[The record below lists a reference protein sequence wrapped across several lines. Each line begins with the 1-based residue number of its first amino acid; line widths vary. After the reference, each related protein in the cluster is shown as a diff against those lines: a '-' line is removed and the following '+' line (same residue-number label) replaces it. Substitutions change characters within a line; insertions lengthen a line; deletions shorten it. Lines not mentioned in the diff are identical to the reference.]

1 MISRARVLRHPA
13 SLRIV
18 QIALWT
24 AVAATVTGCA
34 PQTTQQAPP
43 VATAPALQI
52 KAAAAPTAGATGTP
66 AVLDPNLDQ
75 GNRPAPHLIAYLF
88 AGKKTTY
95 RELSPRLSFGKITE
109 LYLAFAD
116 PPKCAGVCT
125 AGSDMNFSIEGE
137 TDADIDQIV
146 GAAHAAGVKVLASI
160 GGGGGDQRIIQFYN
174 AGLSAPLAVSLDA
187 FVTQHHLDGVD
198 LDIEDPSNMGQPFL
212 AFTSALTSTFH
223 PKGKLVTAAVAKY
236 LQASMP
242 NDALRQFD
250 LLNIMCYSS
259 YSAAV
264 KELHFYADDEKISPA
279 KLVLGVPFFGSND
292 DDSHEESYQAI
303 LAAYPNAWK
312 VDLAGGGDLD
322 DGQAFHYVGETTM
335 AAETQLARKYGG
347 VMFWEW
353 MGDAAEPHSLLRVI
367 ENNF

>member
-1 MISRARVLRHPA
+1 L
-13 SLRIV
+13 
-18 QIALWT
+18 
-24 AVAATVTGCA
+24 
-34 PQTTQQAPP
+34 QT
-43 VATAPALQI
+43 
-52 KAAAAPTAGATGTP
+52 KAAAAPGPQAGSVPVALGP
-66 AVLDPNLDQ
+66 ALDQ
-75 GNRPAPHLIAYLF
+75 VNRPAPHLIAYLF

-95 RELSPRLSFGKITE
+95 TELSPHVSFGRITE

-116 PPKCAGVCT
+116 PPKCTGVCS
-125 AGSDMNFSIEGE
+125 ADSDMHFSIDGE
-137 TDADIDQIV
+137 TDADIDRLV
-146 GAAHAAGVKVLASI
+146 GAAHAAGVKVVASI

-174 AGLSAPLAVSLDA
+174 AGLSAPLVASLNA
-187 FVTQHHLDGVD
+187 FVAQHQLDGVD

-212 AFTSALTSTFH
+212 AFTTALTSTFH

-242 NDALRQFD
+242 DAALRQFD
-250 LLNIMCYSS
+250 LLNVMCYSS

-264 KELHFYADDEKISPA
+264 AALNFYAGDEKISPA

-292 DDSHEESYQAI
+292 DDSREESYQAI

-312 VDLAGGGDLD
+312 VDLAGGGALD

-347 VMFWEW
+347 VMFWDW

-367 ENNF
+367 ENNL